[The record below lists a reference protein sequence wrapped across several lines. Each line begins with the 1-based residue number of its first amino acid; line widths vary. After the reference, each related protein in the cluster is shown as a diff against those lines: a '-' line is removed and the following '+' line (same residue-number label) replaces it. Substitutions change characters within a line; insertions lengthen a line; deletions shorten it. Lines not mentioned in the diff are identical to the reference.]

1 MNILKVFP
9 LTGKV
14 IRQEPKSLVIIIVM
28 YLIVCAVVKVADFLL
43 GWVPIVGW
51 ILSILF
57 WVAGV
62 YCAVG
67 IILAILEFFRGDD

>member
-9 LTGKV
+9 LTGKIV
-14 IRQEPKSLVIIIVM
+14 RQEPKSLVIIIVT
-28 YLIVCAVVKVADFLL
+28 YLIVCAVVKVADVLL

-51 ILSILF
+51 ILRILF
-57 WVAGV
+57 WVVGV

>member
-9 LTGKV
+9 LTGKIV
-14 IRQEPKSLVIIIVM
+14 RQEPKSLVIIIVT

-51 ILSILF
+51 ILRILF
-57 WVAGV
+57 WVVGV

>member
-9 LTGKV
+9 LTGKIV
-14 IRQEPKSLVIIIVM
+14 RQEPKSLVIIIVT

-51 ILSILF
+51 ILRILF
-57 WVAGV
+57 WVVGV

-67 IILAILEFFRGDD
+67 IILAILEFFCGDD

>member
-1 MNILKVFP
+1 MNILKDFP
-9 LTGKV
+9 LTGKIV
-14 IRQEPKSLVIIIVM
+14 RQEPKSLVIIIVT

-51 ILSILF
+51 ILRILF
-57 WVAGV
+57 WVVGV

>member
-9 LTGKV
+9 LTGKIV
-14 IRQEPKSLVIIIVM
+14 RQEPKSLVIIIVT

-51 ILSILF
+51 ILRILF
-57 WVAGV
+57 WVVGV

-67 IILAILEFFRGDD
+67 HPPAHLEFFRGDD